1 MFLIKKSCPRLVSF
15 KDNLREKAQSNKT
28 PTLTKSTNMGI
39 WVAGISN
46 QLFIRGYLAENKF
59 KKLGLATGKTLFFVI
74 GPFYIHRSI
83 CLNIGS

>member
-15 KDNLREKAQSNKT
+15 KDNLRGKAQSNKI

-46 QLFIRGYLAENKF
+46 QPFIRGYLAENKF
-59 KKLGLATGKTLFFVI
+59 KKIGLVTGKTLFFVI
-74 GPFYIHRSI
+74 GLFYIHRSI
-83 CLNIGS
+83 CINVGS

>member
-1 MFLIKKSCPRLVSF
+1 
-15 KDNLREKAQSNKT
+15 
-28 PTLTKSTNMGI
+28 MGI

-46 QLFIRGYLAENKF
+46 QLFIRGYLAENKL